1 MSNLRASFF
10 RDGEFDRVEIKIVGD
25 PNTYISKV
33 SPDHISQFPREW
45 ESYKANR
52 PDIDYGGTDLTEIPG
67 MTPQM
72 ATAYKLKGIHNVEMF
87 ADLSDAA
94 ALGLGMGG
102 ITLRNTAQL
111 VLKAKGIER
120 DEKTFVSKSEAAVS
134 EAIKKRGRPPKAKPE
149 ETPAQEPEQP
159 APALD
164 IPDHEFMPVEE

>member
-1 MSNLRASFF
+1 
-10 RDGEFDRVEIKIVGD
+10 
-25 PNTYISKV
+25 
-33 SPDHISQFPREW
+33 
-45 ESYKANR
+45 
-52 PDIDYGGTDLTEIPG
+52 

-94 ALGLGMGG
+94 AIGLGMGVL
-102 ITLRNTAQL
+102 TLRNTAQL
-111 VLKAKGIER
+111 LLKANGVER
-120 DEKTFVSKSEAAVS
+120 NEKTFVSKSEATFS

-149 ETPAQEPEQP
+149 ETPAPEPEQP